1 MSSTKPG
8 LCGGHLGTAVA
19 RFVVAIGIS
28 FLVLSGLATRTT
40 ATGAPSSLEM
50 QFRAPPPAARPWVY
64 WFWMNGNISREGI
77 TADLEAMQRVGIG
90 GCLIMHVKLG
100 DIGADKLGN
109 MPPEGPVAFMSDAYR
124 GLVRHAIAEA
134 DRLGLQIDLNDA
146 DGFTGSGGPWVPVEK
161 SMKKLVSTET
171 AVSGTGEPI
180 DLVLPQ
186 PETVL
191 GFYRDLSVFAHPRQP
206 SLGEQMR
213 AAGAVIRDGAGTD
226 HTAALTDGRREPF
239 AALHP
244 ARASVRLQV
253 TVSFAAPF
261 AADTMVLQCADLGKG
276 GPRILV
282 EVSDDGRA
290 FRPLGTMTMSWY
302 PTARSNTVRFDA
314 CRARH
319 FRLSFQSPPGRPFDL
334 GELGLGRSDL
344 VHAWE
349 PKAGFTR
356 FGQWGAGAPLF
367 HERKLVVKDGEA
379 RTDPVDDGGPVALR
393 PEQVLPLAGAMQ
405 SDGRLRWT
413 APPGEWTIVRLGYT
427 TTGVK
432 NHPASK
438 GGYGLECDK
447 LHPSG
452 IDAAFEGMLRRL
464 IEDSRGAVGRSLT
477 HAHVDSWEVGVQN
490 WTEDLPETFR
500 RLNGYD
506 LTPFLPLLAG
516 GRIVA
521 TAETS
526 ERFLWDFRR
535 TLVTMMGDHYLGRM
549 HELCRQH
556 GLQFSSEAAG
566 RQQFLHQPLDLLAR
580 SDLPMGEFWP
590 HEGSPRVD
598 CKAAASIA
606 CLYDRPMAGAEAF
619 TGAGD
624 FADWRDHPY
633 RLKAIGDEAFCA
645 GINHFV
651 IHYAVHQ
658 AYPDFRPGFAM
669 GPWGLHFDRMNTW
682 WEQGRAWLTYLARC
696 QHLLRQGRLVA
707 DVLAFPGES
716 VPQAFGRR
724 GEFGTELPPG
734 YDFVGC
740 DRATLLERLTVRDGR
755 LNLPSG
761 QSFRYLMLAD
771 GRTMTLEVARRV
783 RALVEAGATVIGARP
798 ERSPSLRG
806 FPAADAE
813 VRRCGEITPGRG
825 RWISDRSF
833 AEIARADGLPP
844 DFAQRPTAGDAKLGW
859 IHRQANGIDLYF
871 VANPEDRPIDFEAE
885 FRVGPLRPE
894 LWDPID
900 GSITLPAAYDR
911 EGSVTRVPLRL
922 QPRGSVFVVFR
933 HPFESDRLVRV
944 LRDGAPTTPEIFTRS
959 PATPRVLQGQLTIG
973 GAFELFSADGRR
985 RMFTVDPLPPFRQLD
1000 GPWAI
1005 EFPPGGPTPP
1015 QVTVERLASW
1025 TEHPDF
1031 NVQHFSGTAR
1041 YRLSFALEPAALG
1054 THRDWWLDL
1063 GDVRVIAEVRL
1074 NGRDLGIL
1082 WKPPFRVAIDSA
1094 LRAGENH
1101 LEVRVTNLW
1110 PNRLIGDEHFPDD
1123 ASWEG
1128 KYLKAWP
1135 EWFLERRSRPEP
1147 RRKTFSVVK
1156 HFSKDSPLL
1165 LSGLLGPV
1173 RLLPVAIR
1181 VVNTDD

>member
-1 MSSTKPG
+1 MNRTSTPERWGKLLAAAMARVTG
-8 LCGGHLGTAVA
+8 AGGVL
-19 RFVVAIGIS
+19 I
-28 FLVLSGLATRTT
+28 LVLVGLASRAT
-40 ATGAPSSLEM
+40 AMEASGSLERE
-50 QFRAPPPAARPWVY
+50 FLAPPPSARPWVY
-64 WFWMNGNISREGI
+64 WFWMNGNLSRQGI

-109 MPPEGPVAFMSDAYR
+109 MPPDGPVAFMSDGYR
-124 GLVRHAIAEA
+124 DLVRHAIAEA
-134 DRLGLQIDLNDA
+134 DRLGLKIDLNDA

-161 SMKKLVSTET
+161 SMKKLVWTET
-171 AVSGTGEPI
+171 HVSGTGQPR
-180 DLVLPQ
+180 DLVLSQ

-191 GFYRDLSVFAHPRQP
+191 GFYREVSVFAHPRNP
-206 SLGEQMR
+206 ALAEQMR
-213 AAGAVIRDGAGTD
+213 AAGAVIRDGAGVE
-226 HTAALTDGRREPF
+226 HTMPLTDGRREPF
-239 AALHP
+239 VSLRP
-244 ARASVRLQV
+244 ARPAARLQV
-253 TVSFAAPF
+253 TISFAAPF
-261 AADTMVLQCADLGKG
+261 AADTLVLQTADFGRG
-276 GPRILV
+276 GPRVLL
-282 EVSDDGRA
+282 EVSDDGKE
-290 FRPLGTMTMSWY
+290 FRPLGAMTLSWY
-302 PTARSNTVRFDA
+302 PTALSNTVRFDA
-314 CRARH
+314 CAARH
-319 FRLSFQSPPGRPFDL
+319 FRLSFQLPPGRSLDL
-334 GELGLGRSDL
+334 RELGLGRSNL

-349 PKAGFTR
+349 PKAGLTR

-367 HERKLVVKDGEA
+367 HERKLTAQSEEA
-379 RTDPVDDGGPVALR
+379 RTVPVTADGTAPLP
-393 PEQVLPLAGAMQ
+393 PEKIQSLSEAMQ
-405 SDGRLRWT
+405 SDGKLRW
-413 APPGEWTIVRLGYT
+413 AVPPGEWTVVRLGYT

-447 LHPSG
+447 LHPAG
-452 IDAAFEGMLRRL
+452 IETAFAGMLQRL
-464 IEDSRGAVGRSLT
+464 IADSQAYVGRSLT

-490 WTEDLPETFR
+490 WTDDLPQTFL
-500 RLNGYD
+500 RLNGYE
-506 LTPFLPLLAG
+506 LAPFLPLLAG
-516 GRIVA
+516 GRMVA
-521 TAETS
+521 SSEIS

-535 TLVTMMGDHYLGRM
+535 TLVTMMADNYLGRM

-651 IHYAVHQ
+651 IHYTVHQ

-682 WEQGRAWLTYLARC
+682 WEQGRAWLAYLARC

-724 GEFGTELPPG
+724 GDLGTELPSG

-755 LNLPSG
+755 LTLPSG
-761 QSFRYLMLAD
+761 QSFRYLLLAD
-771 GRTMTLEVARRV
+771 GGTLTLEVARRV
-783 RALVEAGATVIGARP
+783 RALVEAGATVIGSRP

-813 VRRCGEITPGRG
+813 VRRCGEIAPGRG
-825 RWISDRSF
+825 RWISGQSF

-844 DFAQRPTAGDAKLGW
+844 DFSGRATAGEAKLGW
-859 IHRQANGIDLYF
+859 IHRQADGIDLYF
-871 VANPEDRPIDFEAE
+871 VANPEDRAIEFEAE

-894 LWDPID
+894 LWDPSD

-911 EGSVTRVPLRL
+911 EGSVMRVPLRL
-922 QPRGSVFVVFR
+922 PPRGSVFVVFR
-933 HPFESDRLVRV
+933 HPLESDRVVRV
-944 LRDGAPTTPEIFTRS
+944 LREGAPVTPDSFTRS
-959 PATPRVLQGQLTIG
+959 PAAPSVLQAQLEAAGTY
-973 GAFELFSADGRR
+973 ELVTADGRR
-985 RMFTVDPLPPFRQLD
+985 RTFTLDPLPPARPLD
-1000 GPWAI
+1000 GPWTI
-1005 EFPPGGPTPP
+1005 EFPPEGSTTP
-1015 QVTVERLASW
+1015 QVTVERLTSW

-1031 NVQHFSGTAR
+1031 NVRHFSGTAR
-1041 YRLSFALEPAALG
+1041 YRRTFAWEPAALG
-1054 THRDWWLDL
+1054 ENRSWILDL
-1063 GDVRVIAEVRL
+1063 GEVQVFAEVRL
-1074 NGRDLGIL
+1074 NGHDLGIL
-1082 WKPPFRVAIDSA
+1082 WKPPFRVAIDRA

-1135 EWFLERRSRPEP
+1135 AWFLERRPRPEP

-1165 LSGLLGPV
+1165 PSGLLGPV
-1173 RLLPVAIR
+1173 RLLPVEIR
-1181 VVNTDD
+1181 ADD